1 MTTKIALTFWG
12 TQKYLDFL
20 PQWYGRLEK
29 YFLPND
35 PDGEGDYYVDLEK
48 HYFVFTDGELNDA
61 PDNVTKMP
69 IPHYGF
75 PTTYHKTFEEMLK
88 LEDKVADYD
97 WLVSVDADLYA
108 WEMIQYMDF
117 FDDSKKY
124 FGVHHPCHKV
134 GFRPHSQ
141 SPGAYDVNP
150 LSNAYI
156 DDSIMDMSIY
166 YQGCLWGGKIPYVFD
181 MMRQI
186 DKWTKEDVEKDVQ
199 ARFYEESYMNKW
211 FLTHREETHTVPPDY
226 AYPEMFKDYCQ
237 FPNKMMHLAKDNKE
251 LDNNQW
257 QL

>member
-69 IPHYGF
+69 KPHYGF
-75 PTTYHKTFEEMLK
+75 PKTYHKTFVEMFK

-257 QL
+257 

>member
-1 MTTKIALTFWG
+1 MTTKIALTFCG

-35 PDGEGDYYVDLEK
+35 PDGDGDYYVDLEK

-141 SPGAYDVNP
+141 PPGAYDVNP

-257 QL
+257 

>member
-35 PDGEGDYYVDLEK
+35 PDGDGDYYVDLEK

-257 QL
+257 